1 MMFFLWSYWGFLSGQ
16 ATEDGVNN
24 WVRKIS
30 PALFHIYVAN
40 RRLLC
45 TIFYNDWPDVVLNLI
60 MLLANQETRETHD
73 DEQGDFFYKN
83 GLVIVSFFM
92 STTVSYILFL
102 SNGKCMAPFEW
113 ASMYHHL
120 PATTPYPP
128 WIRPRGPTTT
138 STNIILFLKNI
149 HSLFWEIQKKKLINL
164 TFPIFMLF
172 FLGQIFSV

>member
-1 MMFFLWSYWGFLSGQ
+1 MDNDAWFNPWCFFLWSHWGFLSGQ

-40 RRLLC
+40 RTIIC

-73 DEQGDFFYKN
+73 DEQGDFFYKD

-92 STTVSYILFL
+92 STTVSYIFFYLMASAWHLLSEHLCITTFPPQLLIHHGFL
-102 SNGKCMAPFEW
+102 HVDPPPPSPQKIYCFHIFIPFFE
-113 ASMYHHL
+113 
-120 PATTPYPP
+120 
-128 WIRPRGPTTT
+128 R
-138 STNIILFLKNI
+138 
-149 HSLFWEIQKKKLINL
+149 EIQKRN
-164 TFPIFMLF
+164 
-172 FLGQIFSV
+172 